1 MDAPAAPGRGLAET
15 ALGAGRGPSL
25 EGPGASEGR
34 AHAYGRVTPALLERL
49 RGIVGEA
56 NVKADAETL
65 DVYSHDETE
74 DLRFPPEVVV
84 KPGST
89 AEVAEVL
96 ELADR
101 DLVPVTPCG
110 ARSGLSGGSL
120 CILGGIS
127 LSLERMS
134 RILDIDEKGFFAVV
148 EPGVVTGVLQ
158 EEVERRGLFYPPDP
172 SSRPYCTI
180 GGNIAENA
188 GGPRAVKY
196 GVTEEW
202 VRGLELVL
210 PSGEVVRTGGK
221 RLKDVTGYNLV
232 KTIVGS
238 EGTLAV
244 VTEATLRLIAL
255 PPLRRTLFVPYASI
269 EAATETVPAVFH
281 ARIHPSAIEFME
293 RAAVEAA
300 DAKLGTKTTRPVG
313 AEGAL
318 PEAYL
323 LIEVDGNDEQALS
336 REVERVG
343 EVALEKGALDVWV
356 AEDEARSRAIWSV
369 RRAMGEAVKK
379 LSMYR
384 EEDTV
389 VPRTRLPEL
398 VRGVREIVGRNGLRA
413 ICYGHAGDGNIHVNV
428 LKMDM
433 DPARWRAL
441 SPAVSREIFSLVI
454 SLGGTIS
461 GEHGIG
467 WIQKPN
473 LPLALSGA
481 TIALHRRLKEAFDPH
496 YILNPGKIFDR

>member
-1 MDAPAAPGRGLAET
+1 VIDAAEQGYARLSERHLA
-15 ALGAGRGPSL
+15 
-25 EGPGASEGR
+25 
-34 AHAYGRVTPALLERL
+34 RL
-49 RGIVGEA
+49 RGIVG
-56 NVKADAETL
+56 DAHVVSDQDLLEP
-65 DVYSHDETE
+65 YSHDETE
-74 DLRFPPEVVV
+74 DLRFPPEALVR
-84 KPGST
+84 PSCT
-89 AEVAEVL
+89 AEVAEVMRL
-96 ELADR
+96 CDAELI
-101 DLVPVTPCG
+101 PVTPCG

-120 CILGGIS
+120 CILGGVA

-134 RILDIDEKGFFAVV
+134 AIKEIDEKGFMAVV
-148 EPGVVTGVLQ
+148 EPGVVTGILQ

-172 SSRPYCTI
+172 SSRGYCTI

-202 VRGLELVL
+202 VRGLEFVL
-210 PSGEVVRTGGK
+210 ASGEVVRYGGK

-244 VTEATLRLIAL
+244 VTEATLRLIAK

-269 EAATETVPAVFH
+269 EAAAETVPAVFH
-281 ARIHPSAIEFME
+281 ARVQPAAIEFME

-300 DAKLGTKTTRPVG
+300 DAKLGTKTTRAIGPG
-313 AEGAL
+313 GAL

-323 LIEVDGNDEQALS
+323 LIEIDGSDEAALS

-343 EVALEKGALDVWV
+343 EVALLAGALDVWV
-356 AEDEARSRAIWSV
+356 AQDEGKSQEIWAV

-379 LSMYR
+379 LSAYR

-398 VRGVREIVGRNGLRA
+398 VRGVREITERHGVRA

-428 LKMDM
+428 LKMGM
-433 DPARWRAL
+433 DPARWREL
-441 SPAVSREIFSLVI
+441 SPRVSKEIFTLTI
-454 SLGGTIS
+454 GLGGTIS

-473 LPLALSGA
+473 LPLALSEA
-481 TIALHRRLKEAFDPH
+481 AIALHRRVKSAFDPH